1 MTCNEKYTYR
11 EKDRAE
17 RWRRMSSVIQDEYHE
32 YFGRIISLLSS
43 KIRLWSNEIA
53 ANGTKWRGT
62 ARDGMLGMITKET
75 SMYRSIAKINQ
86 ILYYSM
92 IGDIFLVINGILY
105 IVQLFCPFIRKIH
118 DNEIKLHWTSLG
130 RIVNER

>member
-1 MTCNEKYTYR
+1 MEENVFRYPGRVSRVLFT
-11 EKDRAE
+11 
-17 RWRRMSSVIQDEYHE
+17 
-32 YFGRIISLLSS
+32 RIISLLSS

-92 IGDIFLVINGILY
+92 IGDIFLVINGNYTLY
-105 IVQLFCPFIRKIH
+105 NCFVHLSGRSTTMKLSSIEHRWGGSWTR
-118 DNEIKLHWTSLG
+118 DNFFLPPPDS
-130 RIVNER
+130 